1 MSINIF
7 GVVGE
12 HVRASDIIPQ
22 LQAEKGDTIEV
33 NIMSPGGSVIEG
45 LAIYDTMRALN
56 KKIITRAMGQ
66 AASIA
71 SIIFMAGDER
81 EVADNAELMVHNA
94 WTGIAGNKNELSEVI
109 DRLDTIDQKLVNIY
123 ASRTNLNED
132 QVKELLDKETF
143 MSADEALEMGFATS
157 KADSLA
163 LVAQYNQSNK
173 QEMKEPVNMA
183 VEEENAGL
191 LNKIIALFKSDVK
204 AEDMPK
210 EEEPEAMEEEEKK
223 PEAMEEKPEPEAM
236 EEKPEDEKAEGEEEL
251 PEQEDDDAEKAEL
264 KAKIEALEKEL
275 AEANAKAEDE
285 PKAVKEEAVSVA
297 GLILDAM
304 TDDKITMHEAK
315 NLSAKDLED
324 VKAVLKDKEINDTG
338 RGKAES
344 PKGETVI
351 SAYEQYQAISDPAE
365 RNAFF
370 AKNKESIIN
379 QSKES

>member
-33 NIMSPGGSVIEG
+33 NIMSPGGSVVEG
-45 LAIYDTMRALN
+45 LAIYDTMRSLN

-81 EVADNAELMVHNA
+81 EVADNAEIMVHNA

-132 QVKELLDKETF
+132 QVKDLLDKETF

-183 VEEENAGL
+183 EEEVQAGL
-191 LNKIIALFKSDVK
+191 LDKIIALFKSDVK

-210 EEEPEAMEEEEKK
+210 EEEPEAMEEEKE

-264 KAKIEALEKEL
+264 KARVDALEKEL
-275 AEANAKAEDE
+275 AEAKAKAEDE

-315 NLSAKDLED
+315 NLSAKDLSD
-324 VKAVLKDKEINDTG
+324 VQAVLKDKEINATG
-338 RGKAES
+338 RGKAET
-344 PKGETVI
+344 PNGETVI